1 MRGSFIPD
9 VKDEP
14 YGPHV
19 RNSFDLWLVAS
30 EEPAPL
36 LLFIHGG
43 GFTRGDK
50 SGFSMALKDACLD
63 AGIAFGAV
71 NYRFATTAPYPAPMH
86 DCARAVQTIR
96 HHAAP
101 WNLDPTRIACTGGSA
116 GAGISLW
123 LAFHADLADPD
134 SSDPIARES
143 TRISAAVVTAAQCSY
158 DPRFVRELVPGRA
171 YDNVHL
177 KLLAGVPEDTD
188 WDSFEVDERLDALLT
203 DCAAITHLDADSA
216 PVLAMYHAVNDVE
229 GDIHH
234 GNFGRHLKAEMDR
247 VGVEC
252 IVRMD
257 TDYPPAGSPSFV
269 EESVAFLRRVF
280 GME

>member
-1 MRGSFIPD
+1 MAPSLIPD

-19 RNSFDLWLVAS
+19 RNTFDLWLVGGAQA
-30 EEPAPL
+30 APL

-43 GFTRGDK
+43 GFARGDK
-50 SGFSMALKDACLD
+50 SQFSVELKDQCLA

-96 HHAAP
+96 HGAAR
-101 WNLDPTRIACTGGSA
+101 WNLDPPRIAATGGSA

-123 LAFHADLADPD
+123 LAFHPDLAEPD
-134 SSDPIARES
+134 SPDPVARQS
-143 TRISAAVVTAAQCSY
+143 TRVSAAIATNAQCSY
-158 DPRFVRELVPGRA
+158 DPRFVRELVPGNA
-171 YDNVHL
+171 YDEVHL

-188 WDSFEVDERLDALLT
+188 WDVAVVDDRLDALLT
-203 DCAAITHLDADSA
+203 DCASITHLSADSA
-216 PVLAMYHAVNDVE
+216 PVLVLHSTVNE
-229 GDIHH
+229 KPGDIHH
-234 GNFGRHLKAEMDR
+234 PNFGRHLKAEMDR
-247 VGVEC
+247 LGVEC
-252 IVRMD
+252 IRRMD
-257 TDYPPAGSPSFV
+257 TDYPPGGSPTFT

-280 GME
+280 GM